1 LASSPHIEASGG
13 TGAKPKPGTRGAGVF
28 APLYHPIFCALLATA
43 FASNVGTW
51 MQDVGASWLMTS
63 LAPSPLM
70 VSLIQ
75 TAVNLPY
82 FLLGL
87 VA

>member
-1 LASSPHIEASGG
+1 LASSPEIKASGG
-13 TGAKPKPGTRGAGVF
+13 TGPKPKPGMRGAAGVF
-28 APLYHPIFCALLATA
+28 APLRHPIFCALLATA

-63 LAPSPLM
+63 LEPSPLM

-82 FLLGL
+82 SSSG
-87 VA
+87 